1 MAEPCK
7 QEGPIAAIKADNHN
21 LATALMEI
29 REGQREFILIL
40 KDISQ
45 QSEQIKTLFQRV
57 GKSDED
63 INIIYARVRE
73 LELAP
78 GKQATATQIYGIN
91 AVIAAGIAWAF
102 KKFGG

>member
-1 MAEPCK
+1 MAEPCR
-7 QEGPIAAIKADNHN
+7 QEGPIAAIRADNQN
-21 LATALMEI
+21 LSAALLEI

-78 GKQATATQIYGIN
+78 GKQASQFQVYGVS
-91 AVIAAGIAWAF
+91 AVIASFVAYLF
-102 KKFGG
+102 KRFGG